1 MSSCFAFLASR
12 SSMKLLSVR
21 SPTRP
26 GRVVLLVVSRWTG
39 ASRRSPRC
47 WAPCAFPPLILGG
60 DYTEG
65 HAECKLA
72 CRLVRGWYI
81 SYRRDPIGD
90 RVSTRKLV
98 VSTYLQ
104 YIVLAVGVVLLVA
117 FVRQVSGVLL
127 TFLAAGV
134 LAYALNPLVRRLEGL
149 RIPRAIAVIGVFLVL
164 ILVVVVTL
172 LLIIVPSVGQVQIV
186 VRNPQDLV
194 DQVIAQVNRVQNVPY
209 VGQYVSGLDQD
220 RILQLLKQNAPSAEQ
235 VANVA
240 TGVIGGVF
248 GVFGTIFNLLL
259 MVLISVYLL
268 LEREKI
274 TRALLNT
281 IPETVRDQSLE
292 LFYAVEQ
299 TLVRYLRGQLLLCAI
314 MGVLGGMIM
323 FFTVGKYALP
333 VGAWVAATEI
343 IPVIGAFLGA
353 VPAVAIALFVPG
365 GGFFKALLVAGL
377 FLVAQQVEGNLLV
390 PRIQGGSVGVHPL
403 WVLFATLAGTALYGL
418 IGAVFAVPIVA
429 IVAATLRYLRGTLL
443 FERWG
448 KPPVRPA
455 EEDAELEAG
464 SPAAGVGG
472 ATSHEDRKED
482 Q

>member
-1 MSSCFAFLASR
+1 
-12 SSMKLLSVR
+12 
-21 SPTRP
+21 
-26 GRVVLLVVSRWTG
+26 VS
-39 ASRRSPRC
+39 A
-47 WAPCAFPPLILGG
+47 
-60 DYTEG
+60 
-65 HAECKLA
+65 
-72 CRLVRGWYI
+72 
-81 SYRRDPIGD
+81 
-90 RVSTRKLV
+90 RKLV

-104 YIVLAVGVVLLVA
+104 YIVLAVGILLLVF

-134 LAYALNPLVRRLEGL
+134 LAYSLNPIVRRLEAL
-149 RIPRAIAVIGVFLVL
+149 RVPRALAVIVVFLVL
-164 ILVVVVTL
+164 ILVTVVTL
-172 LLIIVPSVGQVQIV
+172 LLIIIPSVGQVQIV

-194 DQVIAQVNRVQNVPY
+194 DQVTAQVNRLQDIPY
-209 VGQYVSGLDQD
+209 VGRYVAELDQD
-220 RILQLLKQNAPSAEQ
+220 RILQLLRENAPSAEQ

-248 GVFGTIFNLLL
+248 GVFGTLFNLLL
-259 MVLISVYLL
+259 LVLVSIYLL

-274 TRALLNT
+274 TRALLGA

-292 LFYAVEQ
+292 LFYEVEH
-299 TLVRYLRGQLLLCAI
+299 TLVRYLRGQILLCAI
-314 MGVLGGMIM
+314 MGVIGAAIM
-323 FFTVGKYALP
+323 YFTVGKYALP

-365 GGFFKALLVAGL
+365 GGFLDALLVAGL
-377 FLVAQQVEGNLLV
+377 FLIAQQLEGNVLV

-418 IGAVFAVPIVA
+418 VGAVFAVPVVA
-429 IVAATLRYLRGTLL
+429 IIAATLRYLRGTLI

-448 KPPVRPA
+448 RPPVKPA
-455 EEDAELEAG
+455 EEEPEAG
-464 SPAAGVGG
+464 SQAAGLVSGPPG
-472 ATSHEDRKED
+472 DQKED

>member
-1 MSSCFAFLASR
+1 
-12 SSMKLLSVR
+12 
-21 SPTRP
+21 
-26 GRVVLLVVSRWTG
+26 VS
-39 ASRRSPRC
+39 A
-47 WAPCAFPPLILGG
+47 
-60 DYTEG
+60 
-65 HAECKLA
+65 
-72 CRLVRGWYI
+72 
-81 SYRRDPIGD
+81 
-90 RVSTRKLV
+90 RKLV

-104 YIVLAVGVVLLVA
+104 YIVLAVGVLLLVA

-164 ILVVVVTL
+164 SLVVIVTL

-186 VRNPQDLV
+186 LRNPQDLV
-194 DQVIAQVNRVQNVPY
+194 DQVIAQVNRLQSVPY
-209 VGQYVSGLDQD
+209 VGQYVAGLDQD
-220 RILQLLKQNAPSAEQ
+220 RILQLLKANAPSAEQ

-259 MVLISVYLL
+259 MVLISIYLL

-274 TRALLNT
+274 TRALLGA

-292 LFYAVEQ
+292 LFYAVERAM
-299 TLVRYLRGQLLLCAI
+299 VRYLRGQIFLCAI
-314 MGVLGGMIM
+314 MGLIGAAIM
-323 FFTVGKYALP
+323 FFTIGKYALP

-353 VPAVAIALFVPG
+353 VPAVAIALFVPE
-365 GGFFKALLVAGL
+365 GGFVQGLIVAGL
-377 FLVAQQVEGNLLV
+377 FLVAQQLEGNVLV

-429 IVAATLRYLRGTLL
+429 IIAATLRYLRGTLI

-448 KPPVRPA
+448 RPPVKSA
-455 EEDAELEAG
+455 EEDEPEAD
-464 SPAAGVGG
+464 SQAARLAPYG
-472 ATSHEDRKED
+472 DRKED
-482 Q
+482 DQ

>member
-1 MSSCFAFLASR
+1 
-12 SSMKLLSVR
+12 
-21 SPTRP
+21 
-26 GRVVLLVVSRWTG
+26 VS
-39 ASRRSPRC
+39 A
-47 WAPCAFPPLILGG
+47 
-60 DYTEG
+60 
-65 HAECKLA
+65 
-72 CRLVRGWYI
+72 
-81 SYRRDPIGD
+81 
-90 RVSTRKLV
+90 RKLV

-104 YIVLAVGVVLLVA
+104 YIVLAVGVVLLVS

-164 ILVVVVTL
+164 ILVVVATL

-194 DQVIAQVNRVQNVPY
+194 DQVIALINRVQNVPY
-209 VGQYVSGLDQD
+209 VGRYVAGLDQD
-220 RILQLLKQNAPSAEQ
+220 RILQLVETNAPSAGQ

-248 GVFGTIFNLLL
+248 GVFGTLFNLLL
-259 MVLISVYLL
+259 MLLVSVYLL

-274 TRALLNT
+274 TRALLGT

-314 MGVLGGMIM
+314 MGFVGWAIM
-323 FFTVGKYALP
+323 YFTVGKYALP

-353 VPAVAIALFVPG
+353 VPAVAIALFVPEG
-365 GGFFKALLVAGL
+365 SFAQALVVAGL
-377 FLVAQQVEGNLLV
+377 FLVAQQLEGNLLV

-429 IVAATLRYLRGTLL
+429 IVAATLRYMRGTLVL
-443 FERWG
+443 ERWG

-455 EEDAELEAG
+455 EDEPEAA
-464 SPAAGVGG
+464 SPAARLDGPY
-472 ATSHEDRKED
+472 EDGKED
-482 Q
+482 DQ

>member
-1 MSSCFAFLASR
+1 MSA
-12 SSMKLLSVR
+12 
-21 SPTRP
+21 
-26 GRVVLLVVSRWTG
+26 
-39 ASRRSPRC
+39 
-47 WAPCAFPPLILGG
+47 
-60 DYTEG
+60 
-65 HAECKLA
+65 
-72 CRLVRGWYI
+72 
-81 SYRRDPIGD
+81 
-90 RVSTRKLV
+90 RKLV

-104 YIVLAVGVVLLVA
+104 YIVLAVGVVLLVS
-117 FVRQVSGVLL
+117 FVRQISGVLL

-134 LAYALNPLVRRLEGL
+134 LAYALNPLVRRLERLG
-149 RIPRAIAVIGVFLVL
+149 IPRVIAVIGVFLVL
-164 ILVVVVTL
+164 IIVVVVTL
-172 LLIIVPSVGQVQIV
+172 LLIIIPSVGQVQIV

-194 DQVIAQVNRVQNVPY
+194 DQVFRQLDRLQNIPY
-209 VGQYVSGLDQD
+209 VGQYVAALDQD

-259 MVLISVYLL
+259 MVIVSVYLL

-274 TRALLNT
+274 TRGLLAT

-292 LFYAVEQ
+292 LFYAVEH
-299 TLVRYLRGQLLLCAI
+299 TLIRYLRGQLLLCAI
-314 MGVLGGMIM
+314 MGVLGAMIM
-323 FFTVGKYALP
+323 YFTVGEYALP

-353 VPAVAIALFVPG
+353 VPAVAIALLVPG
-365 GGFFKALLVAGL
+365 GGFGKALLVAFL
-377 FLVAQQVEGNLLV
+377 FLVAQQIEGNLLV

-429 IVAATLRYLRGTLL
+429 IIAATPRYMRGTLV

-455 EEDAELEAG
+455 EDEPEAAP
-464 SPAAGVGG
+464 PAARLDGPYD
-472 ATSHEDRKED
+472 DRKED
-482 Q
+482 DQ

>member
-1 MSSCFAFLASR
+1 M
-12 SSMKLLSVR
+12 
-21 SPTRP
+21 
-26 GRVVLLVVSRWTG
+26 
-39 ASRRSPRC
+39 
-47 WAPCAFPPLILGG
+47 
-60 DYTEG
+60 
-65 HAECKLA
+65 
-72 CRLVRGWYI
+72 
-81 SYRRDPIGD
+81 GD
-90 RVSTRKLV
+90 RVSARKLV

-104 YIVLAVGVVLLVA
+104 YIVLAVGVLLLVF

-127 TFLAAGV
+127 TFLAAAV
-134 LAYALNPLVRRLEGL
+134 LAYALNPVVRRLEGL
-149 RIPRAIAVIGVFLVL
+149 RVPRAIAVIGVFLVL
-164 ILVVVVTL
+164 IFVVVVTL

-194 DQVIAQVNRVQNVPY
+194 DQAIALLNRVQNVPY

-220 RILQLLKQNAPSAEQ
+220 RILQLLQENAPSAEQ

-268 LEREKI
+268 LERERI

-292 LFYAVEQ
+292 LFYEVEG
-299 TLVRYLRGQLLLCAI
+299 TLVRYLRGQIFLCAI
-314 MGVLGGMIM
+314 MGLIGAAIM
-323 FFTVGKYALP
+323 YFTVGKYALP

-353 VPAVAIALFVPG
+353 VPAIAIALFVPG
-365 GGFFKALLVAGL
+365 GGFFEALLVAGL
-377 FLVAQQVEGNLLV
+377 FLVAQQLEGNVLV

-429 IVAATLRYLRGTLL
+429 IVAATLRYLRRTLV

-448 KPPVRPA
+448 KPPVKPA
-455 EEDAELEAG
+455 EGEPEAG
-464 SPAAGVGG
+464 TPAARLG
-472 ATSHEDRKED
+472 AGPKGARKED
-482 Q
+482 DK